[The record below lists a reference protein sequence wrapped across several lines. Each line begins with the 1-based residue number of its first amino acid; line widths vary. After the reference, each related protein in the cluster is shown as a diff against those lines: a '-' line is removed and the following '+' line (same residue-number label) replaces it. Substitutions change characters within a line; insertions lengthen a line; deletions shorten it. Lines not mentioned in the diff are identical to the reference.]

1 MTNEKI
7 GIVVSDFNADITHVM
22 EKLAVEHVNFLGGQ
36 VTKTIHVPGAFDM
49 PLAVKKLVEDKDVD
63 GVVTLGV
70 VIEGDTDHDNIVANN
85 AARKIS
91 DLSVGYN
98 KPVALGISGPKMSRA
113 EGIKRL
119 DGYAKR
125 SVESCFKMLK
135 AMKA

>member
-1 MTNEKI
+1 MKDKI

-22 EKLAVEHVNFLGGQ
+22 EKLAVEHVNFLGGT
-36 VTKTIHVPGAFDM
+36 VVKTIHVPGAFDM

-113 EGIKRL
+113 EGIRRL

>member
-1 MTNEKI
+1 MNEKI

-22 EKLAVEHVNFLGGQ
+22 EKLAVEHVNFLGGT
-36 VTKTIHVPGAFDM
+36 VVKTIHVPGAFDM

-113 EGIKRL
+113 EGIRRL